1 MTMRPFRRFALSAAL
16 LGCALLALSGSAVA
30 ATRSVTIAGFAFD
43 PATRTIAVGDK
54 VTWTNTDGTGHT
66 ATANGGAFDT
76 GTIAASGGSASV
88 TFTTTGT
95 YAYHCKIHPSMTGR
109 IVVQAASGGGP
120 TVPATDSAPA
130 MDHPGRG
137 SEMIALTLAILGVAM
152 LLGTALADRRF
163 RER

>member
-1 MTMRPFRRFALSAAL
+1 MRRFRRFDLSAAL

-54 VTWTNTDGTGHT
+54 VTWTNNDGTGHT

-88 TFTTTGT
+88 TFTTAGT

-109 IVVQAASGGGP
+109 IVVLAASGGGP
-120 TVPATDSAPA
+120 TVPATDTAPTT
-130 MDHPGRG
+130 DHPGRG

-152 LLGTALADRRF
+152 LLGTALAGRRF

>member
-1 MTMRPFRRFALSAAL
+1 MRRFRRFDLSAAL

-88 TFTTTGT
+88 TFTTAGT

-109 IVVQAASGGGP
+109 IVVLAASGGGP
-120 TVPATDSAPA
+120 TVPATDTAPA
-130 MDHPGRG
+130 TDHPGRG

-152 LLGTALADRRF
+152 LLGTALAGRRF